1 MPRKSR
7 FGKDHYGA
15 ALLILMG
22 LGALMEGIKYHV
34 GSPNRMGAGFV
45 PVVLGVIL
53 ALVGVAIAVTAGPDS
68 PPTDELH
75 KPHPPEWRGWFCILG
90 GVIAVVLLLFRGRLR
105 QTLWN
110 VWFILQRLAR
120 FEAPYRANP
129 ELDVT
134 SDKSVKLPHGA
145 VIALGA
151 LAYLAIV

>member
-7 FGKDHYGA
+7 FSKDHCGA

-22 LGALMEGIKYHV
+22 LGALMEGIRYHV

-53 ALVGVAIAVTAGPDS
+53 ALVGVAIAITAGPDS

-90 GVIAVVLLLFRGRLR
+90 GVLAFVLFGVYGGLVPATFASVFIA
-105 QTLWN
+105 
-110 VWFILQRLAR
+110 
-120 FEAPYRANP
+120 
-129 ELDVT
+129 
-134 SDKSVKLPHGA
+134 
-145 VIALGA
+145 ALGDRKNTVKNA
-151 LAYLAIV
+151 FWLAMLMVVFGVLIFSYGLRLQLPLFTWG